1 MKKRKNRMLIRVI
14 TKTKKKVIDLYTIHF
29 FEGSCLTLSSNPG
42 SPQGV
47 SMWGETFGINDSH
60 FEEAT
65 ESKDHVIPGTD
76 EHMINFFELPSIIQA
91 HIEKRI
97 SEAK

>member
-1 MKKRKNRMLIRVI
+1 MIIRAI

-29 FEGSCLTLSSNPG
+29 FDGSCLTLSSNPD

-60 FEEAT
+60 FAEAS
-65 ESKDHVIPGTD
+65 ESKDHIVPGTD
-76 EHMINFFELPSIIQA
+76 EELINWFDLPSIIQA

-97 SEAK
+97 R

>member
-1 MKKRKNRMLIRVI
+1 MLIRAI
-14 TKTKKKVIDLYTIHF
+14 TTNKGKTIDRYTVYF
-29 FEGSCLTLSSNPG
+29 WDGSCLTLSSNPD

-47 SMWGETFGINDSH
+47 SMWSETFGINDSH
-60 FEEAT
+60 FEEAS
-65 ESKDHVIPGTD
+65 EDKNNRMPGAD
-76 EHMINFFELPSIIQA
+76 EHMINFYELPSIIQA